1 MIVEYTL
8 KPGTPLTREQL
19 EELEALKDRPIVFDE
34 DSPELTPET
43 IERFRR
49 AAQDRNRL
57 RKEHGSA

>member
-8 KPGTPLTREQL
+8 KRGTPLTREQL

-43 IERFRR
+43 IERFRL